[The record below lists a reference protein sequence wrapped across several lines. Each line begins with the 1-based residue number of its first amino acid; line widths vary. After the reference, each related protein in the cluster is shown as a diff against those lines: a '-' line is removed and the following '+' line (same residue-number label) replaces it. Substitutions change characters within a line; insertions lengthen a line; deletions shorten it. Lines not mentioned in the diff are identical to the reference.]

1 MQTTRFAS
9 STLFYGWTSLLLTLL
24 GALVGA
30 SALSYL
36 IVFEKYRFAIASTV
50 TFLLIALSVVNIRM
64 SIIGAFV
71 YLVFMGD
78 LRRLL
83 IPSVGW
89 SGEDPLLLIGPV
101 FALVVFAYAWS
112 SQSIRVDSPLAAW
125 MLALIGVMILQ
136 MFNPRQG
143 GLIVGV
149 AGALFYI
156 IPLLWYWIG
165 RTYATPSFVN
175 QLLFYVVA
183 PLAALS
189 AAFGLFQIFYGFLP
203 YQMDWYEL
211 GGASVVGAVGT
222 EKPMSFFS
230 SPTEHDNFVLSGLIV
245 LIAALL
251 HRRQYGLLLFIL
263 PLTAAIFLGGS
274 RGPVAKL
281 IVTATGLWAVLGT
294 NKSTWIVRGGLALV
308 LAVVGLSWSLSSI
321 EVQESNERVEFR
333 LERQRKGLT
342 GATNENSSALNHL
355 SMMAHGFKQGVT
367 TPLGYGLGAT
377 TRAGAKYGG
386 MSGSTE
392 ADSSDVFRSTGLVGG
407 IIYLVILFL
416 VIRSAVQYWGR
427 TRSLLA
433 LCLAGVLAVN
443 FFLWLRGGQYAVSPL
458 IWFLIGALDRFQ
470 NRPSTDDSPPE
481 TSLPEAKAPAE
492 QVSQPINT
500 L

>member
-9 STLFYGWTSLLLTLL
+9 STLFHGWTSLLLTLL

-30 SALSYL
+30 SALSFL
-36 IVFEKYRFAIASTV
+36 IVSEKYRFAIASTV
-50 TFLLIALSVVNIRM
+50 TLLLIALSVVNIRM
-64 SIIGAFV
+64 SIIAALV

-112 SQSIRVDSPLAAW
+112 SQSIRIDTPMAAW
-125 MLALIGVMILQ
+125 MLALIVIMVLQ

-165 RTYATPSFVN
+165 RTYATPSFVD
-175 QLLFYVVA
+175 QLLFYVVV

-203 YQMDWYEL
+203 YQMEWYEM
-211 GGASVVGAVGT
+211 GNASVIGAVGT

-230 SPTEHDNFVLSGLIV
+230 SPTEHDNFVLSGLVV

-251 HRRQYGLLLFIL
+251 HRRQYGLLLFIV

-281 IVTATGLWAVLGT
+281 IVTAAGLWAVLGT
-294 NKSTWIVRGGLALV
+294 NKATWIIRGGLALV
-308 LAVVGLSWSLSSI
+308 LAVGGLGWSLSSI
-321 EVQESNERVEFR
+321 DVHEANERVEFR

-342 GATNENSSALNHL
+342 GATNKNSSALNHL
-355 SMMAHGFKQGVT
+355 RMMAHGFKQGVT

-386 MSGSTE
+386 LSGSTE

-407 IIYLVILFL
+407 VVYLVILFL

-470 NRPSTDDSPPE
+470 NMPSADDAPPD
-481 TSLPEAKAPAE
+481 TSRIEAEDPAE
-492 QVSQPINT
+492 QVASTPMA
-500 L
+500 